1 MDVVQT
7 IKTVFGAPEGDDTPE
22 ERKISAASRTIGK
35 AVLLAA
41 LVGVASLFVWA
52 WGMAEPPGANAMP
65 SLTAVLGANLLVGTA
80 AAAAGA
86 VFGFI
91 FGIPRT
97 LNPADRAAVAN
108 AVTQDSA
115 AAATAT
121 HAVMAANTNLERIS
135 DWLTTL
141 LIGATLVQI
150 KDIAAWVGSLGKS
163 LVKTGPLSNDAIVP
177 VIVILFF
184 SLAFLGVYLITRLYL
199 TTAFMQTL
207 GILTGKA
214 APADAAKDKAGPA
227 DPAKDDARKR
237 ANATTA
243 LNAKVKAAVDSGKAS
258 DLQAALKSVDDA
270 KPSEVDRG
278 DPALNANIARALAK
292 LLNAKAAADPAKAAN
307 DLKTAVD
314 GAIKSPDETKALM
327 SDLAAGALTTGE
339 TNLDNDI
346 RGKLSA

>member
-1 MDVVQT
+1 MSVVQT
-7 IKTVFGAPEGDDTPE
+7 IKNVFATPEGDDTPE

-41 LVGVASLFVWA
+41 LVGVASLVVWA
-52 WGMAEPPGANAMP
+52 GGMTEPASSNAMP
-65 SLTAVLGANLLVGTA
+65 SFTAILGANLLVGTA

-97 LNPADRAAVAN
+97 LNAADRAAVAT
-108 AVTQDSA
+108 AVTQEGA
-115 AAATAT
+115 AAT

-150 KDIAAWVGSLGKS
+150 KDIAAWVGSLGKN

-177 VIVILFF
+177 IIVILFF

-199 TTAFMQTL
+199 TSAFMQTL
-207 GILTGKA
+207 GMLAGKA
-214 APADAAKDKAGPA
+214 PPVDAAKDE
-227 DPAKDDARKR
+227 AKKR

-243 LNAKVKAAVDSGKAS
+243 LNARVKAAVDSGKAS
-258 DLQAALKSVDDA
+258 DLQAALKAVDDA
-270 KPSEVDRG
+270 KPSEVDRS
-278 DPALNANIARALAK
+278 DATLNANVARALAK
-292 LLNAKAAADPAKAAN
+292 LLNAKAAADPGKAAN
-307 DLKTAVD
+307 DLKAAVD
-314 GAIKSPDETKALM
+314 AAIKSPEETKALK
-327 SDLAAGALTTGE
+327 SDLANGSLTTGD
-339 TNLDNDI
+339 TNLDNDV
-346 RGKLSA
+346 RAKLPA

>member
-1 MDVVQT
+1 MSVAQT
-7 IKTVFGAPEGDDTPE
+7 IKNVFATPEGDDTPE

-41 LVGVASLFVWA
+41 LVGFASLVVWA
-52 WGMAEPPGANAMP
+52 LGMAEPASSNAMP
-65 SLTAVLGANLLVGTA
+65 SFTAILGANLLVGTA

-97 LNPADRAAVAN
+97 LNAADRAAVAT
-108 AVTQDSA
+108 AVTQEGA
-115 AAATAT
+115 AAT

-150 KDIAAWVGSLGKS
+150 KDIAAWVGSLGKN
-163 LVKTGPLSNDAIVP
+163 LLKTGPLSNDAIVP
-177 VIVILFF
+177 IIVILFF

-199 TTAFMQTL
+199 TSAFMQTL
-207 GILTGKA
+207 GLLAGKV
-214 APADAAKDKAGPA
+214 PSVDAAKDE
-227 DPAKDDARKR
+227 AKKR
-237 ANATTA
+237 ATATTA
-243 LNAKVKAAVDSGKAS
+243 LNAKVKVAVDSGKAS
-258 DLQAALKSVDDA
+258 DLQATLKAVDDS

-278 DPALNANIARALAK
+278 DPTLNANVARALAK
-292 LLNAKAAADPAKAAN
+292 LLNANAGVDPAKAAN
-307 DLKTAVD
+307 DLKAAVD
-314 GAIKSPDETKALM
+314 AAIKSPEEAKALK
-327 SDLAAGALTTGE
+327 SDLANGSLTTGD

-346 RGKLSA
+346 RAKLPA